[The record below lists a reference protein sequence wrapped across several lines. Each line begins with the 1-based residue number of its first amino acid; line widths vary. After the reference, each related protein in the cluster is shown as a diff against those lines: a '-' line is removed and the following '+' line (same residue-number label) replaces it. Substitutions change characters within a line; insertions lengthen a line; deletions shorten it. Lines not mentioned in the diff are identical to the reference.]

1 MEETFKRYELLC
13 KDVKHQIDFVDDYYE
28 FDFKHLEETLNEMK
42 KLQKQIQQNQWVES
56 SELPT
61 HGRADGLGFMGQSFF

>member
-28 FDFKHLEETLNEMK
+28 FDFKHLEETLNKMK
-42 KLQKQIQQNQWVES
+42 KLQKQIQQN
-56 SELPT
+56 
-61 HGRADGLGFMGQSFF
+61 

>member
-42 KLQKQIQQNQWVES
+42 ELQEKIRQNQWLDS
-56 SELPT
+56 NK
-61 HGRADGLGFMGQSFF
+61 SF